1 MVKQREA
8 ERGADFP
15 KIQNQYV
22 AGMEDATN
30 IWTYGENAG
39 VSIVLYV
46 FGGQLQA
53 VGSSAA

>member
-1 MVKQREA
+1 MKQREA

-15 KIQNQYV
+15 KIENHYV
-22 AGMEDATN
+22 AGTEDAAN
-30 IWTYGENAG
+30 ILTYGENAG
-39 VSIVLYV
+39 VSFFLYV